1 LAGFLSCL
9 DFYKTKQMNESF
21 CDHFAIDNKETM
33 PELVP
38 GPVPE
43 AAVAAVPPLVAS
55 PTEPAAAG
63 DSVVPVVQSIN
74 VAEMS
79 VPSNMVRHKCK
90 VKGCPMFTEQQWPM
104 EMCSVDDCIN
114 MVHYICYQNVVCK
127 TSGKKSRTPFE
138 NVSFCTCA
146 HHDQY
151 AKNVSDVNLTWT
163 NDGANGRD
171 DPYTSQHYLI
181 QWLTTGDNY
190 NKFRSP
196 SGGRTKIDLAAEVAA
211 FINSKG
217 VKVERTRETVNA
229 KITWMQGCMRETYD
243 WTVTPTG
250 EGIRENEGFDSLMD
264 KVRI

>member
-1 LAGFLSCL
+1 
-9 DFYKTKQMNESF
+9 
-21 CDHFAIDNKETM
+21 M
-33 PELVP
+33 PELVRTD
-38 GPVPE
+38 PVPE
-43 AAVAAVPPLVAS
+43 AAVAAVPPLVAAPFLPHDPDS
-55 PTEPAAAG
+55 SAAIAIPGRVDTATTEPAAAG

-90 VKGCPMFTEQQWPM
+90 VKGCPMFTKQLWPM
-104 EMCSVDDCIN
+104 EMCSVDDCTN
-114 MVHYICYQNVVCK
+114 MVHYICYQNIVCK
-127 TSGKKSRTPFE
+127 TTGKKSRPFE

-151 AKNVSDVNLTWT
+151 AKNVSDVNLNWM

-171 DPYTSQHYLI
+171 DPYRSQHYLI

-190 NKFRSP
+190 NKFCSP

-217 VKVERTRETVNA
+217 VKVECTRETVNA